1 MWNSLLM
8 MESPLDILSRA
19 AGMVSR
25 NHEVNGSSNNSTN
38 SHDSQCRIL
47 KLALVSSNGHNGI
60 INSSNNKE
68 GQSPKQGYE
77 HSLDMTPPP
86 ESRASPDVTNGMD
99 SDTPL
104 DMSIK
109 KPKRKIEDSDQDDT
123 TGSTGTDEDKV
134 KRKRPSVI
142 SYASHQAN
150 NVTGFD
156 VDDHF
161 KKSLGLESY
170 NSVFS
175 NNVFSNNAKSTSSTP
190 ADGSPVPASDDSTH
204 EEEKLKSSSTN
215 SKAKM
220 VQQSSDLENS
230 VDDHFAKA
238 LGKSTWMKLQ

>member
-1 MWNSLLM
+1 
-8 MESPLDILSRA
+8 
-19 AGMVSR
+19 
-25 NHEVNGSSNNSTN
+25 
-38 SHDSQCRIL
+38 
-47 KLALVSSNGHNGI
+47 
-60 INSSNNKE
+60 
-68 GQSPKQGYE
+68 
-77 HSLDMTPPP
+77 MTPPP
-86 ESRASPDVTNGMD
+86 ETRGSPDVINGMD

-109 KPKRKIEDSDQDDT
+109 KPKRKIGESDPEDS
-123 TGSTGTDEDKV
+123 GSGGTDEDKV

-175 NNVFSNNAKSTSSTP
+175 NAKSTSSTP
-190 ADGSPVPASDDSTH
+190 AEGSPVPASDDNSSTH
-204 EEEKLKSSSTN
+204 EEEKLKSSSTIK
-215 SKAKM
+215 SKV
-220 VQQSSDLENS
+220 VQQSTDLETS

-238 LGKSTWMKLQ
+238 LGKSTWMKLQGL